1 MKKWKVAAEVDMD
14 ASKIVT
20 IEVSANSERKARI
33 IATEKLKQDHFFV
46 NIISIKQLME
56 NLNTYI

>member
-1 MKKWKVAAEVDMD
+1 MKKWKVTAEVNMD

-33 IATEKLKQDHFFV
+33 IAAKKLKDDHFFV
-46 NIISIKQLME
+46 NIISIEQIAGDL
-56 NLNTYI
+56 